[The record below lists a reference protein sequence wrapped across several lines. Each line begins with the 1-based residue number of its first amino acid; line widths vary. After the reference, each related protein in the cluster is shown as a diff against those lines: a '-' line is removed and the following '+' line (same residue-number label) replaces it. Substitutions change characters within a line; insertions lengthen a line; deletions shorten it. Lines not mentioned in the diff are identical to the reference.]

1 MKHSEAPRHLLAGLD
16 AKATA
21 SLLAVASDLALVL
34 DADGVIRDVSVGAE
48 DLQDASCADWVGRR
62 WSETV
67 TVESRPKVAA
77 LLEEA
82 GASKAEAARKWRHI
96 NHAQGTGPDLP
107 LLYSAIRVGGN
118 GQVVAFGRDLRANSS
133 LQIRL
138 VEAQQAMERDYLR
151 LRQMETRYR
160 HLFQQVREA
169 IVIVAA
175 ETLKIVEL
183 NPAAEQLLGKEAGT
197 LVGRSIA
204 EGFGVAARDRVAALL
219 GGVRLSGKAD
229 HAMDAELDNGMPVEV
244 AASLFRQSE
253 GSMLLVRLTPP
264 AAKTLRVVGG
274 LAAPRQA
281 APNESAASLLQ
292 LVERMPDGFVVTDPH
307 GMVLAANS
315 SFIEMTQLA
324 TRDLV
329 VGQPLAR
336 WLGRSEVDLG
346 VLLSN
351 LKQHGALR
359 LFATRVRGAYGV
371 DVDVEISAAS
381 VAGGEHPCLG
391 FTVRDVGRRLNPD
404 ALKRRELPRSAS
416 QLIEL
421 VGRVPLK
428 DIVSETTDLIEQ
440 MCIEAALELTQDN
453 RASASEMLGL
463 SRQSLYVKLRR
474 YGLGDLGTEGGK

>member
-1 MKHSEAPRHLLAGLD
+1 VKHTEAPQHLLAGLD

-48 DLQDASCADWVGRR
+48 DLNDVSYADWVGRR

-67 TVESRPKVAA
+67 TIESRPKVAA

-82 GASKAEAARKWRHI
+82 TTPAPRKWRHI
-96 NHAQGTGPDLP
+96 NHPSGSGPDLP
-107 LLYSAIRVGGN
+107 VMYSAIRVGHN
-118 GQVVAFGRDLRANSS
+118 GQVVAFGRDLRASS
-133 LQIRL
+133 ALQVRL
-138 VEAQQAMERDYLR
+138 VEAQQSMERDYLR

-160 HLFQQVREA
+160 HLFQQVDEA

-175 ETLKIVEL
+175 ETLKVAEM
-183 NPAAEQLLGKEAGT
+183 NPAAERLLGQGAAALAGRP
-197 LVGRSIA
+197 VVD
-204 EGFGVAARDRVAALL
+204 GFHAATRDRIVALL
-219 GGVRLSGKAD
+219 GGVRLSGKPDTA
-229 HAMDAELDNGMPVEV
+229 ATALLAAGAEVEV
-244 AASLFRQSE
+244 TASLFRQAE
-253 GSMLLVRLTPP
+253 GSMLLVRL
-264 AAKTLRVVGG
+264 ASV
-274 LAAPRQA
+274 AAPAMRA
-281 APNESAASLLQ
+281 AGQMPPRDTASSSSASLLQ
-292 LVERMPDGFVVTDPH
+292 LVERMPDGFVVTDPQGH
-307 GMVLAANS
+307 VLAANTA
-315 SFIEMTQLA
+315 FVEMTQLA
-324 TRDLV
+324 TRDQV
-329 VGQPLAR
+329 VGQALAR

-351 LKQHGALR
+351 LKQHGSLR
-359 LFATRVRGAYGV
+359 LFATTVRGEYGV
-371 DVDVEISAAS
+371 DVDVEISATS
-381 VAGGEHPCLG
+381 VAGGPHPCLG
-391 FTVRDVGRRLNPD
+391 FTVRDVGRRLNKD
-404 ALKRRELPRSAS
+404 SLKRRELPRSAS

-474 YGLGDLGTEGGK
+474 YGLGDLGPESGK

>member
-1 MKHSEAPRHLLAGLD
+1 VKHTEAPQHLLAGLD

-48 DLQDASCADWVGRR
+48 DLNDVSCADWVGRR

-82 GASKAEAARKWRHI
+82 TTPAPRKWRHI
-96 NHAQGTGPDLP
+96 NHPSGSGPDLP
-107 LLYSAIRVGGN
+107 VMYSAIRVGHN
-118 GQVVAFGRDLRANSS
+118 GQVVAFGRDLRANSA
-133 LQIRL
+133 LQVRL
-138 VEAQQAMERDYLR
+138 VEAQQSMERDYLR

-160 HLFQQVREA
+160 HLFQQIDEA
-169 IVIVAA
+169 ILIVAA
-175 ETLKIVEL
+175 ETLKVVEM
-183 NPAAEQLLGKEAGT
+183 NPAAER
-197 LVGRSIA
+197 LVGQGAAALTGRPVID
-204 EGFGVAARDRVAALL
+204 GFDAATRDRIVALL
-219 GGVRLSGKAD
+219 GGVRLSGKP
-229 HAMDAELDNGMPVEV
+229 DAAPSALLTAGTEVEV
-244 AASLFRQSE
+244 IASLFRQAE
-253 GSMLLVRLTPP
+253 GSMLLVRLSAAAAATP
-264 AAKTLRVVGG
+264 LRVAGQ
-274 LAAPRQA
+274 APARDVQA
-281 APNESAASLLQ
+281 SSSASLLQ
-292 LVERMPDGFVVTDPH
+292 LVERMPDGFVVTDPQ
-307 GMVLAANS
+307 GQVLAANS
-315 SFIEMTQLA
+315 AFVEMTQLA
-324 TRDLV
+324 TRDQV
-329 VGQPLAR
+329 VGQALAR

-351 LKQHGALR
+351 LKQHGSLR
-359 LFATRVRGAYGV
+359 LFATTVRGEYGV
-371 DVDVEISAAS
+371 DVDVEISATS
-381 VAGGEHPCLG
+381 VAGGAHPCLG
-391 FTVRDVGRRLNPD
+391 FTVRDVGRRLNKD
-404 ALKRRELPRSAS
+404 SLKRRELPRSAS

-474 YGLGDLGTEGGK
+474 YGLGDLGPESGK